1 MDESAN
7 FVSLGVGSSPI
18 LYKELSV
25 ERLVSALQVAVSDE
39 AMRSR
44 AIALF
49 SFGYGGLTLSVAIAV
64 GIIHT
69 VEEIVRVKSHV
80 VHLCGGT
87 SA

>member
-39 AMRSR
+39 AMRFR
-44 AIALF
+44 AIALRQNKRYSRRMRQAYHF
-49 SFGYGGLTLSVAIAV
+49 SRGNRDGVHRHFGNPL
-64 GIIHT
+64 
-69 VEEIVRVKSHV
+69 
-80 VHLCGGT
+80 
-87 SA
+87 